1 MIRKEKFMINMECL
15 RMNKNNTKTWVSMVI
30 KEVLVIFL
38 VLKISPTCGDNRDR
52 DKDKDSKIFS
62 GTLKTFSVL
71 VRRDNSK
78 DR

>member
-1 MIRKEKFMINMECL
+1 MIRKEKFMINMGCL
-15 RMNKNNTKTWVSMVI
+15 LMNKNNMKTWVSMVI

-38 VLKISPTCGDNRDR
+38 VLKISQICGDNK

-62 GTLKTFSVL
+62 EILKTFSVL